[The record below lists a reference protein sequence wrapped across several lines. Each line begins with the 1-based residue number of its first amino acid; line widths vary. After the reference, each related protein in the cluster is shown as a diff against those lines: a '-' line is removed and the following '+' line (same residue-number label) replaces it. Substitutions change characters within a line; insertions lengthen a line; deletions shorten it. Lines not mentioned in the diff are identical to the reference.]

1 MPRVKQIE
9 DVAILEWGA
18 GDPPSL
24 VGELRT
30 LVEGGATR
38 RVLLDLT
45 GFDSLRADGLESL
58 TEAFTVCEDRGCTI
72 GLFGTNDTFNR
83 IVELMDL
90 ASDLPPVMGK
100 AEGEAV
106 ASLRAHRPAGAN
118 GKAAHPTAKPPAQ
131 TRPSAPPPTRT
142 VEVELD
148 LGAATA
154 PTAKFDPNQVAA
166 VSFGARSATPP
177 PAGAQPDE
185 DLLGIDWAPLVATGY
200 QLGGA
205 GAAELVARVG
215 PVSPSAATPVPP
227 APSTPRPRPQED
239 EGVIDLGEVTPAR
252 VPAPRGGGAAAFRK
266 TEVLPAFVDVDER
279 SGAAAASVLGQ
290 RDEGDFS
297 PLDAGPS
304 GPPAGVLARGGAGP
318 AQLPPPASRTSDPT
332 GRPSAERKSE
342 RFAPP
347 ARRPGSGPT
356 PAAAPSTPPPVAAQR
371 PAPAPAYA
379 PPPAAPAANAY
390 SGAGGAGYESDE
402 QTVMFTPGALDAA
415 MLAAAAGDAGGVAAP
430 EEAQAAPAQAAPAA
444 ADDGGV
450 SDEEETVMF
459 QPGALDAELLAQVAA
474 AVGPAGVVAP
484 PAVEQPPA
492 PVQPAMPD
500 APDARDLELRLF
512 MHDHALSSPLHL
524 QVLERLARTSDQAF
538 GRSELQLATGSAL
551 GVISGVIDQ
560 LVAARLLRRTRAP
573 RARGGVGFVLSMSPA
588 SRNTLGRLLKSW
600 QAPATRARV
609 AAWFEGQ

>member
-1 MPRVKQIE
+1 MPRVKQVE

-30 LVEGGATR
+30 LVEGGATK

-58 TEAFTVCEDRGCTI
+58 TEAFTVCEDRGCAI

-90 ASDLPPVMGK
+90 AGDLPPVLGK

-106 ASLRAHRPAGAN
+106 ASLKGRAAGSN
-118 GKAAHPTAKPPAQ
+118 GKAHAPAAKPPAQ
-131 TRPSAPPPTRT
+131 TRPSAAPATRT

-154 PTAKFDPNQVAA
+154 PTARFDASQVAA
-166 VSFGARSATPP
+166 VSFGARSAAAAPP

-200 QLGGA
+200 QIGGNN
-205 GAAELVARVG
+205 VARVG
-215 PVSPSAATPVPP
+215 PVSPSAATPAPP

-252 VPAPRGGGAAAFRK
+252 VPAPRGGAGAAFRK

-304 GPPAGVLARGGAGP
+304 GPPAGVLARGAAGP
-318 AQLPPPASRTSDPT
+318 ASLPPPASRPA
-332 GRPSAERKSE
+332 AERKSE

-347 ARRPGSGPT
+347 SRRPGSGST
-356 PAAAPSTPPPVAAQR
+356 PAAAPTQAPAPVAAQR
-371 PAPAPAYA
+371 PAPAYA
-379 PPPAAPAANAY
+379 PPPAAPANNAY
-390 SGAGGAGYESDE
+390 SGGGGAGYESDE

-415 MLAAAAGDAGGVAAP
+415 MLAAAAGDVGGAAAP
-430 EEAQAAPAQAAPAA
+430 EEAPQATASPTAPMG
-444 ADDGGV
+444 DGGAG

-474 AVGPAGVVAP
+474 AVGPASVVAP

-492 PVQPAMPD
+492 PAQPAMSD

-512 MHDHALSSPLHL
+512 MHDHALSSPVHL

-538 GRSELQLATGSAL
+538 GRSELQLATGAAL

-588 SRNTLGRLLKSW
+588 SRNVLGRLLKSW
-600 QAPATRARV
+600 QAPSTRARV

>member
-1 MPRVKQIE
+1 MPRVKQVE

-30 LVEGGATR
+30 LVEGGATK
-38 RVLLDLT
+38 RVLLDLN

-58 TEAFTVCEDRGCTI
+58 TEAFTVCEDRGCAI
-72 GLFGTNDTFNR
+72 GLFGTNDSFNR

-90 ASDLPPVMGK
+90 AGDLPPVLGK

-106 ASLRAHRPAGAN
+106 ASLRAQVRSAGGN
-118 GKAAHPTAKPPAQ
+118 GKAVHAPAARPPA
-131 TRPSAPPPTRT
+131 TRPSAAPPTRT

-154 PTAKFDPNQVAA
+154 PTAKFDANQVAA
-166 VSFGARSATPP
+166 VSFGARSAAQATP

-200 QLGGA
+200 QLGGNN
-205 GAAELVARVG
+205 AAELVARVG

-252 VPAPRGGGAAAFRK
+252 VPAPRGAAGAAFRK

-318 AQLPPPASRTSDPT
+318 AALPPPASRPATD
-332 GRPSAERKSE
+332 RKSE

-347 ARRPGSGPT
+347 PRRPGSGPT
-356 PAAAPSTPPPVAAQR
+356 PAVAPANPPAPVAAQR
-371 PAPAPAYA
+371 AAAPSYA
-379 PPPAAPAANAY
+379 PPPSPVAPAANAY
-390 SGAGGAGYESDE
+390 AGGGGAGYESDE

-415 MLAAAAGDAGGVAAP
+415 MLAAAAGDVGGAAP
-430 EEAQAAPAQAAPAA
+430 QDEAAAAPAPAA
-444 ADDGGV
+444 EPQAV
-450 SDEEETVMF
+450 SDEDETVMF

-474 AVGPAGVVAP
+474 AVGPASVVAP

-492 PVQPAMPD
+492 PVQPALAD

-512 MHDHALSSPLHL
+512 MHDHALSTPLHL
-524 QVLERLARTSDQAF
+524 QVLERLARSSDQAF

-551 GVISGVIDQ
+551 GVVSGVIDQ

-588 SRNTLGRLLKSW
+588 SRNVLARLIKSW